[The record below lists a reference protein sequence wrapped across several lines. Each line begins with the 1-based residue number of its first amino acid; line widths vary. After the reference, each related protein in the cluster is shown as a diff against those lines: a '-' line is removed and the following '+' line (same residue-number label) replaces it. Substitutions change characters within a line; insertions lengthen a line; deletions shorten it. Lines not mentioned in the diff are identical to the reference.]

1 MDPKPGD
8 VVLVPF
14 PFTDQTGSKVRP
26 AIVVSQK
33 RYDEDVV
40 IVFVTS
46 QLKRRGSH
54 IVTLPASEH
63 SGLRQ
68 VSSVVC
74 SKLASIKT
82 SLVIGGIGR
91 LEPKDFSKIQ
101 QTVARVLGL

>member
-1 MDPKPGD
+1 MEPKPGD

-54 IVTLPASEH
+54 IVTIQASEYN
-63 SGLRQ
+63 GLRQ
-68 VSSVVC
+68 ISSVVC
-74 SKLASIKT
+74 SKLASLKT
-82 SLVIGGIGR
+82 SLIIGGIGR
-91 LEPKDFSKIQ
+91 LESQDFQKIQ
-101 QTVARVLGL
+101 QSVAKVLGL